1 MSAQVMPIAAADVR
15 AVGEFLHSHLNSRV
29 PAAAWACCV
38 EVPWTVDQPNMGF
51 MLVADDAVV
60 GAHLA
65 FYSERDIDGRAERF
79 CNLGAWCVL
88 PEHRFQGLKLLRS
101 LLAQKDYH
109 FTDLSPSGNVPA
121 LNAKLGFEELDTTAW
136 VVPNLPWPPT
146 PGSGSILADPT
157 AIERSLE
164 GEQLALYKDH
174 AGTAAARHL
183 VLTRGQERCY
193 VVFRKDRRR
202 QLPLFASLLHVSNP
216 ELLRRMARP
225 LARHLLLRHG
235 ACATLAERR
244 IVKHRP
250 PGSLLL
256 RSPRTKMFR
265 SQRLQAAQIDYLYS
279 ELVCLAW

>member
-1 MSAQVMPIAAADVR
+1 MSTQVRPIATADVR
-15 AVGEFLHSHLNSRV
+15 AVGEFLHAHLNSRV
-29 PAAAWACCV
+29 TADAWARCI

-51 MLVADDAVV
+51 MLVADESVV

-65 FYSERDIDGRAERF
+65 FYSERVIDGRAERF

-101 LLAQKDYH
+101 LLAQKEYH

-121 LNAKLGFEELDTTAW
+121 LNAKLGFEELDTTTW
-136 VVPNLPWPPT
+136 IVPNLPWPPV
-146 PGSGSILADPT
+146 PGAGSIVTDPA
-157 AIERSLE
+157 AIARALD

-174 AGTAAARHL
+174 ARTAAARHL
-183 VLTRGQERCY
+183 VLARGQERCY

-202 QLPLFASLLHVSNP
+202 QLPLFASLLHVSDP

-244 IVKHRP
+244 IVEHRP
-250 PGSLLL
+250 SGGRLL
-256 RSPRTKMFR
+256 RAPRKKMFR